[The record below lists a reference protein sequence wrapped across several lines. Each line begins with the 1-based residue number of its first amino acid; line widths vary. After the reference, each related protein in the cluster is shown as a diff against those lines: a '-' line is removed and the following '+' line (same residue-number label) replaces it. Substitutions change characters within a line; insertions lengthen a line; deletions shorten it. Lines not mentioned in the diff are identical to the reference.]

1 MTKKF
6 NTIINGEPSNPK
18 IDFSVMGLDY
28 HTSDY
33 LNWCLQNRSNI
44 EFIKKCETL
53 DNASQASVLHLDH
66 LKVIRRIDDT
76 ISHNR
81 N

>member
-53 DNASQASVLHLDH
+53 DKASQSSTLHTDH

>member
-53 DNASQASVLHLDH
+53 DKASQGIDLTTKGE
-66 LKVIRRIDDT
+66 KV
-76 ISHNR
+76 NMVFYLPEKK
-81 N
+81 